1 MKDTRYLRKAEKEM
15 PRHNDLEEANEV
27 DTLLVPT
34 LPEGGRTSIAV
45 DN

>member
-15 PRHNDLEEANEV
+15 TRHNDLEEANEA

-34 LPEGGRTSIAV
+34 LPEGGRFSIAV